1 MVQKWLKVW
10 FNSLMGRK
18 VSNSCKTHR
27 NGKNKMAQKTA
38 KTTNNSTSAKIKIE
52 KTEIV
57 PMAEIVSAYANLINH
72 DGEIQFV
79 LEIAEM
85 LKTGKTSIR
94 TVQASIAE
102 ASKNGNA
109 PTLRKSH
116 VQWFPIFS
124 EIVSEVS
131 DAETK
136 TVSDLLKLSERVGRE
151 HGAEKFAE
159 VIAQNPTIADLEKA
173 APTQTKS
180 RSNAKSE
187 KVSAKSIESI
197 ISQTL
202 LEVRTLKNLKEM
214 KTSDL
219 QTLTALLEVLVPI
232 AKRSM
237 VKA

>member
-1 MVQKWLKVW
+1 MTK
-10 FNSLMGRK
+10 
-18 VSNSCKTHR
+18 KTVLD
-27 NGKNKMAQKTA
+27 
-38 KTTNNSTSAKIKIE
+38 TNNSTPVKIKVE

-57 PMAEIVSAYANLINH
+57 PMAEIVSAYSNLINH

-116 VQWFPIFS
+116 VQFFPIFS
-124 EIVSEVS
+124 EIVSEIS
-131 DAETK
+131 DAETQ
-136 TVSDLLKLSERVGRE
+136 TVSNLLKLSERVGRE
-151 HGAEKFAE
+151 IGAEGYAE
-159 VIAQNPTIADLEKA
+159 ALAKCENVADVEKI

-202 LEVRTLKNLKEM
+202 LEVRTLKNLKEL

-237 VKA
+237 VKN

>member
-1 MVQKWLKVW
+1 
-10 FNSLMGRK
+10 
-18 VSNSCKTHR
+18 
-27 NGKNKMAQKTA
+27 MAQKVA
-38 KTTNNSTSAKIKIE
+38 KTTNNSTSSKVKVE

-57 PMAEIVSAYANLINH
+57 PMAEIVSAYSNLINH
-72 DGEIQFV
+72 DGEIEFV

-94 TVQASIAE
+94 TVQASIVE
-102 ASKNGNA
+102 ASKIGNA
-109 PTLRKSH
+109 PTIRKSH
-116 VQWFPIFS
+116 VQWFAIFS
-124 EIVSEVS
+124 EIVGKVS
-131 DAETK
+131 DAESQS
-136 TVSDLLKLSERVGRE
+136 VSNLLKLSERVGRE
-151 HGAEKFAE
+151 FGAEGAE
-159 VIAQNPTIADLEKA
+159 GAIASAPTIAELEKV

-180 RSNAKSE
+180 RTNAKAE

-197 ISQTL
+197 VSQAL

-237 VKA
+237 VKN